1 MTIDSS
7 NFKLLKYSKY
17 ESVQSKVYCMLLIKY
32 SKRCNKIEV
41 KFYFIYTTLIKHIL
55 YQVLGSDFSFLK
67 MTRGFHIFGP
77 PLVNKKKK

>member
-1 MTIDSS
+1 M
-7 NFKLLKYSKY
+7 KVKY

-41 KFYFIYTTLIKHIL
+41 KFYFIYATLIKHIL

-77 PLVNKKKK
+77 PLVNKKKSSAKLIVF